1 MSNEL
6 DFSKKT
12 STTETG
18 TLAKLWRKILVE
30 SGIMPGITFLVNRY
44 LARTKTDSSMLK
56 KKNRSTLLTDISAT
70 EMSWKSFVDLLFNFL
85 NVKSVE
91 FIVKIKWNSRETSHS
106 ISVLP
111 PERFENPIDKLKE
124 EQKNEKANSTKNSQ
138 EDTE

>member
-1 MSNEL
+1 MANEL

-44 LARTKTDSSMLK
+44 LARTKTDSNMLK
-56 KKNRSTLLTDISAT
+56 KKNRSTLLTDICAT

-85 NVKSVE
+85 NVKEVE

-106 ISVLP
+106 VSVLP
-111 PERFENPIDKLKE
+111 PDRFENPIEKLKE
-124 EQKNEKANSTKNSQ
+124 EQKNEKANSV
-138 EDTE
+138 EDSKKDNQ